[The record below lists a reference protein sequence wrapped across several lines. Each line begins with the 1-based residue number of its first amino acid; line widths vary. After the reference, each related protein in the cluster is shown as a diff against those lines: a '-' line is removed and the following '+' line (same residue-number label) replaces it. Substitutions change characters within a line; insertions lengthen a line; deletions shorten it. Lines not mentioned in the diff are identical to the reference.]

1 MRFVELGA
9 SGLRV
14 SRVGVGTA
22 AFGLEHYGIPT
33 PGEEAVDAGKAASTI
48 RAAAEGGINFFDTAP
63 GCGPS
68 EEILGEALAGY
79 PDCIL
84 ATKIP
89 VPDGA
94 MSAAGVARLVGACC
108 RKSQGRLRR

>member
-1 MRFVELGA
+1 MQFVELGA

-33 PGEEAVDAGKAASTI
+33 PGEEAVNAAKAVATL
-48 RAAAEGGINFFDTAP
+48 RAAADSGINFFDTAP
-63 GCGPS
+63 GYGPS
-68 EEILGEALAGY
+68 EEILGEALARY

-84 ATKIP
+84 ATKVP
-89 VPDGA
+89 VPKA
-94 MSAAGVARLVGACC
+94 
-108 RKSQGRLRR
+108 